1 MARYNNKNNEFDFF
15 KQLFLLF
22 SSIGVVIKWIIDF
35 IAFVIGKFIS
45 FIIYIDRKITNKETS
60 YDVLKKPFKD
70 SNAKYKEKEIVTK
83 ESIIKKLNLFNMDIY
98 DDMFSPQIRK
108 RGEEYYE
115 EDKIKYFK
123 QNNNKYTCRITGT
136 DTYRVSIL
144 FNNENNS
151 VIDNAN
157 CTCPYHKED
166 NKNCK
171 HIYALLLKIKCEP
184 NKKIILS
191 EISKNVKGISEMIEN
206 AIKDIGKNLKNY
218 DTRYVKEFT
227 EKAPACLEIT
237 RDIKKHSLECNSEKI
252 LIEYL
257 INLLRIKSKM
267 QDYIKCML
275 NSEKVLYS
283 DKENVSDEEKSID
296 LDFLFERKDKVQ
308 NEYDNV
314 YGYTKEQLEHL
325 EPWQLEL
332 VKKGEYDP
340 SGFEEQDLEDD
351 DWHSDDEDETIK

>member
-1 MARYNNKNNEFDFF
+1 MARYNNKNNEFDLF
-15 KQLFLLF
+15 KQLFLIF
-22 SSIGVVIKWIIDF
+22 SSIGVIIKWIIDF
-35 IAFVIGKFIS
+35 IAFVIGKFINL
-45 FIIYIDRKITNKETS
+45 IIYIDRKITKKETS

-70 SNAKYKEKEIVTK
+70 TNAKYKEKEIVTK
-83 ESIIKKLNLFNMDIY
+83 ENIIKKLNLFNMDIY

-115 EDKIKYFK
+115 EDKVKYFK

-136 DTYRVSIL
+136 YTYKVSIS
-144 FNNENNS
+144 FNNENDN
-151 VIDNAN
+151 VIDNAT
-157 CTCPYHKED
+157 CTCPYHKD
-166 NKNCK
+166 NNNNCK

-184 NKKIILS
+184 NNKIILN
-191 EISKNVKGISEMIEN
+191 EIRKNVKGILEMTEN
-206 AIKDIGKNLKNY
+206 ATSSIGKNLKNY
-218 DTRYVKEFT
+218 DVRCVKQFT
-227 EKAPACLEIT
+227 EKAPVCLEI
-237 RDIKKHSLECNSEKI
+237 IKEIETYSLECNSEKA

-257 INLLRIKSKM
+257 INLLKIKSKM
-267 QDYIKCML
+267 QDYIKCIL
-275 NSEKVLYS
+275 NSEKESLS
-283 DKENVSDEEKSID
+283 NEEKSID
-296 LDFLFERKDKVQ
+296 LDFSFEGKDKVQ

-340 SGFEEQDLEDD
+340 SGFEEQELEDD

>member
-15 KQLFLLF
+15 RQLFVLF

-45 FIIYIDRKITNKETS
+45 FIIYIDRKITKKEAS

-70 SNAKYKEKEIVTK
+70 SNVKYKEKEIVTK
-83 ESIIKKLNLFNMDIY
+83 ESIIKKLNLFNMDVY

-136 DTYRVSIL
+136 DTYKVSIS

-151 VIDNAN
+151 VIDNAT

-171 HIYALLLKIKCEP
+171 HIYALLLKIKCDP

-191 EISKNVKGISEMIEN
+191 EIGENVKGILEMIEN
-206 AIKDIGKNLKNY
+206 ATKNIGKNLKNY

-227 EKAPACLEIT
+227 EKAPVCLEIT
-237 RDIKKHSLECNSEKI
+237 RDIEKYSLECNSEKI